1 MGIVVDL
8 IIIIGIILCM
18 FFGYK
23 KGLTGSLIKLLSFA
37 IAVVVALMF
46 YKPLAKSMIDNTVID
61 DNIHSAIVE
70 TLNKNET
77 VQSEENKKENTNLIQ
92 NIEDNIKKQADQ
104 AKNEIIEQTANEA
117 TQTVVYAGSLLVL
130 FVGAR
135 IALMIISIFVKQV
148 TKLPIIKQVDKTGG
162 IIYGLVEG
170 IVIVYVVLAVISLLS
185 VVISNNVV
193 ATAVEDSYIGSLLY
207 NNNIILKFFL

>member
-1 MGIVVDL
+1 MGIIVDL
-8 IIIIGIILCM
+8 IIIAVVLLFIFL
-18 FFGYK
+18 GYK

-46 YKPLAKSMIDNTVID
+46 YKPLAKAIIDNTVID

-135 IALMIISIFVKQV
+135 IALMIVSIFVKQV

>member
-1 MGIVVDL
+1 MGIIVDL
-8 IIIIGIILCM
+8 IIIAVVLLFIFL
-18 FFGYK
+18 GYK

-46 YKPLAKSMIDNTVID
+46 YKPLAKAIIDNTVID

>member
-18 FFGYK
+18 LFGYK

-46 YKPLAKSMIDNTVID
+46 YKPLAKAIIDNTVID

-77 VQSEENKKENTNLIQ
+77 VQSEENKKENTNFIQ

-135 IALMIISIFVKQV
+135 IALMIVSIFVKQV

>member
-1 MGIVVDL
+1 
-8 IIIIGIILCM
+8 
-18 FFGYK
+18 
-23 KGLTGSLIKLLSFA
+23 
-37 IAVVVALMF
+37 
-46 YKPLAKSMIDNTVID
+46 
-61 DNIHSAIVE
+61 
-70 TLNKNET
+70 
-77 VQSEENKKENTNLIQ
+77 
-92 NIEDNIKKQADQ
+92 
-104 AKNEIIEQTANEA
+104 
-117 TQTVVYAGSLLVL
+117 
-130 FVGAR
+130 
-135 IALMIISIFVKQV
+135 MIISIFVKQV

>member
-8 IIIIGIILCM
+8 IIIIGIILFM

-46 YKPLAKSMIDNTVID
+46 YKPLAKAIIDNTVID

-135 IALMIISIFVKQV
+135 IALMIVSIFVKQV